1 LRAARATALVL
12 ASVAVLSLAGGGCA
26 GGSTTGTASRAELT
40 LQRSQLVKVVEGLRF
55 VAPAVRREVGAAR
68 GAWPSLAAGL
78 PSRPRASLRAQAERA
93 AALAGEVP
101 EPRFMSEASKLTGPP
116 AGIAGLYEAF
126 ARLSER
132 GWRLTGNAIATVLS
146 GSPAAARFARQN
158 APLYID
164 AIYDGHYDLS
174 LLGKALTKGYGRL
187 GGGQAFGERLSQA
200 TVDSLVRT
208 YSIAAVRLAP
218 HPGHSGELS

>member
-1 LRAARATALVL
+1 M
-12 ASVAVLSLAGGGCA
+12 LSLAGGCA
-26 GGSTTGTASRAELT
+26 GGSTTGAASQAELT
-40 LQRSQLVKVVEGLRF
+40 LQRRQLTAVVEGLRL

-68 GAWPSLAAGL
+68 GVWPSLAAGL
-78 PSRPRASLRAQAERA
+78 PSRSGTSLRARTERC

-101 EPRFMSEASKLTGPP
+101 EPSFMSEASKLTGPA

-132 GWRLTGNAIATVLS
+132 GWRLTGNATATVLS
-146 GSPAAARFARQN
+146 GPPAAARFARQN

-174 LLGKALTKGYGRL
+174 LLGKSLAKGYERL
-187 GGGQAFGERLSQA
+187 GGPQAFGARLSQA
-200 TVDSLVRT
+200 TVDSLLRT

-218 HPGHSGELS
+218 HPGHSAELS